1 MGFNSS
7 EFNTNIGG
15 KGLDCTLKCVWS
27 RSGRSDFFSN
37 FLESGTLT
45 QFNDNYVNNLVPP
58 INYFPN
64 MHDIRVYP
72 YNKIV
77 IDSR

>member
-15 KGLDCTLKCVWS
+15 KGLDCTFKCAV
-27 RSGRSDFFSN
+27 RKCPIFFSN

-45 QFNDNYVNNLVPP
+45 QFYDNYVNNLVPP